1 MCELTCLP
9 RFVCDAQI
17 GYTTPESVPDV
28 FKTPP
33 VYDRSVAVANGQP
46 ASASGSTVG
55 ARTQGGGTTL
65 QELLQGGKMMG
76 GISLQDM
83 LMGTG
88 ITLSPSGVLSGAGES
103 DEEEDDDDEEEGVSI
118 FTKAS
123 LRPRLALL
131 TFPALFSLCRRRP
144 LVSRSSCTRPR
155 RSRRTTSK

>member
-1 MCELTCLP
+1 M
-9 RFVCDAQI
+9 CDAQI

-118 FTKAS
+118 LNQGITPS
-123 LRPRLALL
+123 STGLID
-131 TFPALFSLCRRRP
+131 FSCTLSPCRRRP

>member
-1 MCELTCLP
+1 M
-9 RFVCDAQI
+9 CDAQI

-55 ARTQGGGTTL
+55 ARAQGGGTTL

-103 DEEEDDDDEEEGVSI
+103 DEEDDDDDDEEEGVSI
-118 FTKAS
+118 SSKAS
-123 LRPRLALL
+123 LPRPAH
-131 TFPALFSLCRRRP
+131 
-144 LVSRSSCTRPR
+144 
-155 RSRRTTSK
+155 